1 MPFMINGRRDYK
13 RENRLYN
20 SKPNEIRKR
29 VLRNQAR
36 REMMELGLVHKGD
49 NKDVDHRRPL
59 SKGGTGS
66 RSNLRVRS
74 AHSNR
79 SYRRTRS
86 SAIAP

>member
-1 MPFMINGRRDYK
+1 MPFMINGHRDYK

-29 VLRNQAR
+29 VLRNAAR
-36 REMMELGLVHKGD
+36 REMIELGLAHKGD
-49 NKDVDHRRPL
+49 NKDVDHIRPL
-59 SKGGTGS
+59 SKGGSGS

-79 SYRRTRS
+79 SFRRTAS
-86 SAIAP
+86 SAIQT

>member
-1 MPFMINGRRDYK
+1 MINGHRDYK

-29 VLRNQAR
+29 VLRNAAR
-36 REMMELGLVHKGD
+36 REMIQLGLAHKGD
-49 NKDVDHRRPL
+49 NKDTDHIKPL
-59 SKGGTGS
+59 SKGGTS
-66 RSNLRVRS
+66 RRSNLRMRS

-86 SAIAP
+86 SAIAS